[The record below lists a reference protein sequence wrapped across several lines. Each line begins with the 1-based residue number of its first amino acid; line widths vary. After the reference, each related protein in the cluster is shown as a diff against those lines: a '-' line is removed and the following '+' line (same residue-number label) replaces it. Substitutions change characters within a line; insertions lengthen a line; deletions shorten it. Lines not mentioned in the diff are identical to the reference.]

1 MSLTHSTA
9 RTGQLPDW
17 VRHEGTRFRVVHFET
32 AVDADIDKVWAEV
45 ADNYVDVQKVQP
57 GIVASYG
64 LPGEPEVGPGAVRHC
79 DIDFGGR
86 DVAIKE
92 RIIDW
97 IDEPDYKEYTYDVYE
112 TKGFP
117 ARVFNTWSVRR
128 GSDGKT
134 YLRNVFYFR
143 MKPFVM
149 TYFSVGQI
157 RSAARGGVLG
167 YKFFLETGRPATS
180 PAEIDRHAASAE
192 ARTVHRIRPLSMPS
206 PAPEA
211 AS

>member
-1 MSLTHSTA
+1 MSLATA
-9 RTGQLPDW
+9 NSRTGHLPDW
-17 VRHEGTRFRVVHFET
+17 IIHQGTRYRAVSFET
-32 AVDADIDKVWAEV
+32 VVESDVDTVWAEL

-57 GIVASYG
+57 AIVASYG

-149 TYFSVGQI
+149 TYFSVGRI
-157 RSAARGGVLG
+157 EGAARGGVLG
-167 YKFFLETGRPATS
+167 YKYFLETGRAAATPGDIERYAAAAASS
-180 PAEIDRHAASAE
+180 PAAA
-192 ARTVHRIRPLSMPS
+192 
-206 PAPEA
+206 
-211 AS
+211 

>member
-1 MSLTHSTA
+1 LT
-9 RTGQLPDW
+9 
-17 VRHEGTRFRVVHFET
+17 VRRASRLVLA
-32 AVDADIDKVWAEV
+32 AVDHR
-45 ADNYVDVQKVQP
+45 YRTLQP
-57 GIVASYG
+57 PVGWIG
-64 LPGEPEVGPGAVRHC
+64 LLGSFWRLCATER
-79 DIDFGGR
+79 
-86 DVAIKE
+86 VAIKE

-97 IDEPDYKEYTYDVYE
+97 IDDPDYKEYTYDVYE

-157 RSAARGGVLG
+157 RGAARGGVLG

-180 PAEIDRHAASAE
+180 PAEIDRHAASVE
-192 ARTVHRIRPLSMPS
+192 ARTVHRPRPLSVPS